1 MDDWFD
7 DGDEEFDRDAS
18 FLDASVS
25 ENENALTNEGL
36 GWGSFALGALVGSVL
51 PFSPEYKQKQVDE
64 LLPEISTDEKSFFK
78 QLIRFEYELELALGK
93 KDYERVFLLMN
104 GFKDCLYGPWKKYLP
119 GNEEYEPS
127 VLFDLY
133 FDDLALSIIDKAEN
147 LCDESLTAKIT
158 PERLRELEHSS
169 WSLDEKTWE
178 ITRK

>member
-1 MDDWFD
+1 M
-7 DGDEEFDRDAS
+7 
-18 FLDASVS
+18 
-25 ENENALTNEGL
+25 
-36 GWGSFALGALVGSVL
+36 
-51 PFSPEYKQKQVDE
+51 
-64 LLPEISTDEKSFFK
+64 
-78 QLIRFEYELELALGK
+78 ELALGK

-133 FDDLALSIIDKAEN
+133 FDDLALPIIDKAEN

-169 WSLDEKTWE
+169 WSLDEKNLGDYKKMSWLGMGKL
-178 ITRK
+178 ISFGCRLL